1 MTLASLCCDRNIS
14 HSFPFVLISNKYSI
28 VKLDYVVIHE
38 MLWHKASMTC
48 DIEISMSWHSYCEVL
63 IIPELQFA
71 DDAASYT
78 TSEEDFITLD

>member
-1 MTLASLCCDRNIS
+1 
-14 HSFPFVLISNKYSI
+14 
-28 VKLDYVVIHE
+28 
-38 MLWHKASMTC
+38 MTC